1 MEEEGTAGEDC
12 GTPYTSQTS
21 VVFGH
26 NQNMVYKTFVIVLR
40 RRLPFQNFKSE
51 KISTRFQ
58 QSRGTVFTTL
68 RPRAH
73 VPQHFAAL
81 RWKRERKR
89 ARAAAL
95 EPREE
100 VQCCAPLKNDLLM
113 QRGSQIASMAQPA
126 ASEPGCC
133 SSFCGGIWAK
143 IKEGKVKTS
152 ARMVAF
158 VGVVGMLAC
167 SIAVGLST
175 DCNISPGI
183 IGIITSIFLIIC
195 EVRCVFCF
203 CFHGCF

>member
-1 MEEEGTAGEDC
+1 M
-12 GTPYTSQTS
+12 
-21 VVFGH
+21 
-26 NQNMVYKTFVIVLR
+26 
-40 RRLPFQNFKSE
+40 
-51 KISTRFQ
+51 STRFQ
-58 QSRGTVFTTL
+58 QSFTL

-81 RWKRERKR
+81 RWNLEARKEAR
-89 ARAAAL
+89 ARRGFGA
-95 EPREE
+95 REE

-113 QRGSQIASMAQPA
+113 QSGSQISSMAQPA

>member
-1 MEEEGTAGEDC
+1 MQKCLPDF
-12 GTPYTSQTS
+12 SK
-21 VVFGH
+21 V
-26 NQNMVYKTFVIVLR
+26 
-40 RRLPFQNFKSE
+40 LPFVQG
-51 KISTRFQ
+51 RM
-58 QSRGTVFTTL
+58 SRNTLPLCVGT
-68 RPRAH
+68 
-73 VPQHFAAL
+73 
-81 RWKRERKR
+81 WKRERKR